1 MGPLVDTSV
10 LVDYFGGTE
19 NDETRVLDS
28 LFAHG
33 LSPATTPIVV
43 QELLQGFRSRRHLE
57 IARRDLSL
65 FTQLPAPGY
74 AVHEHAAQL
83 HRELRAA
90 GMTATTID
98 ALIVAVALEAGCDL
112 LTRDAMQKRLA
123 EFAGVPLA

>member
-10 LVDYFGGTE
+10 LVDYFGGTK

-28 LFAHG
+28 LLAQG
-33 LSPATTPIVV
+33 LAPATTPIVV
-43 QELLQGFRSRRHLE
+43 QELLQGFRSRRDVE
-57 IARRDLSL
+57 IARRDLSF
-65 FTQLPAPGY
+65 FTQLPAPDY

-90 GMTATTID
+90 GTTITTID

-112 LTRDAMQKRLA
+112 LTRDA
-123 EFAGVPLA
+123 